1 LCSVFG
7 YDPMLCFGGFFVVVC
22 DWTECW
28 SGGECT
34 GMDWCFHKY
43 LGSCRPLV
51 MSTKMMRP
59 PIDQLSI
66 HSSIHPSI
74 HRDIKKALT
83 TLVNIWSPPCEAPFQ
98 VKKFMSIEW
107 RGLHCQ
113 WCNFL
118 FILFD
123 FNWVSKSPLVGGLF
137 YFSFSLCNFFLF

>member
-1 LCSVFG
+1 
-7 YDPMLCFGGFFVVVC
+7 MLCFGGVFVVVVC

-28 SGGECT
+28 TGGECT
-34 GMDWCFHKY
+34 GMDWCFHKC

-59 PIDQLSI
+59 PIDRL
-66 HSSIHPSI
+66 SIHPSI

-83 TLVNIWSPPCEAPFQ
+83 TLVNIWSPPSEARFQ

-113 WCNFL
+113 WCNF
-118 FILFD
+118 FILFY
-123 FNWVSKSPLVGGLF
+123 FNWVSKSPLVGFVLF
-137 YFSFSLCNFFLF
+137 FFLSM